1 MSATDFE
8 LLGKLEDEFEQEA
21 MELEP
26 VVPRQGA
33 GSMAAL
39 REMGKKL
46 IDPLPYGCID
56 VSGRCIS
63 VGCAPPY
70 KCVRRLLGGC
80 DCRPGKLCPSA
91 PDPASG
97 KCVRE
102 LRRDGNYLVCCP
114 KYYGYGDPCCRVY
127 PIPSRV
133 QPATEFNLFD
143 ELEDEFEEEAMELEP
158 VFPSPAMKHLRRGSA
173 DHQLLDF
180 PEFEDKAAI
189 AQRKLAQKKLLD
201 FRTNVHLRPPDYR
214 KLILT
219 ARLHPFPGRSR
230 VISSF
235 PVPNY
240 GSGLLSLVLEGFLGS
255 TEPGELVQEVWA
267 QILHELRAIA
277 DRKLAHEIAAENRLT
292 NDAADVIKVHLKKF
306 KIGRAHV

>member
-1 MSATDFE
+1 
-8 LLGKLEDEFEQEA
+8 
-21 MELEP
+21 
-26 VVPRQGA
+26 
-33 GSMAAL
+33 
-39 REMGKKL
+39 
-46 IDPLPYGCID
+46 
-56 VSGRCIS
+56 
-63 VGCAPPY
+63 
-70 KCVRRLLGGC
+70 
-80 DCRPGKLCPSA
+80 
-91 PDPASG
+91 
-97 KCVRE
+97 
-102 LRRDGNYLVCCP
+102 
-114 KYYGYGDPCCRVY
+114 
-127 PIPSRV
+127 V

-201 FRTNVHLRPPDYR
+201 FRTNVHLRPPNYR

-277 DRKLAHEIAAENRLT
+277 DRKFAREIAAENRLT
-292 NDAADVIKVHLKKF
+292 NDAADVIKVHLKKLKPVLLEAAMF
-306 KIGRAHV
+306 DQQILKMKPEELSNDLHKLGLRLAGELGLQFILDSELNEAHLTLLGYRFTQDANTLQNTDTAFRKRVQQERRRRRP